1 MTIQYTDEDKI
12 KTLKCHALIVRLAPD
27 KSGKNDYCDYIYIST
42 SEYDSYY
49 KLCPLSSLLSIYS

>member
-1 MTIQYTDEDKI
+1 MTIQYTDGDKI
-12 KTLKCHALIVRLAPD
+12 KTLKCHALIVRLVPD
-27 KSGKNDYCDYIYIST
+27 KSSNSVYHDYIYIST